1 MRQLFSVP
9 VANKSLTF
17 YLPKGQFG
25 NIMVEYDVTTSAGN
39 TMTKADAGNIR
50 LNWNG
55 QDIVNADA
63 EILNELNNVYGGT
76 AEAAFVEAGANRMCV
91 IIPSGL
97 YFDTGNVFDIGDNDK
112 VYIKLDFSDLSAK
125 SASGM
130 VTVYAKPKL
139 GQMNYLHHIEPRF
152 VVAQGASTLSDTF
165 PVSNVSQVY
174 FKNPAGA
181 NVSQVQI
188 NKNSETVIDGSVKM
202 LKAYSAYVHLLETAL
217 TTIAID
223 FGESKDIRENF
234 GQQISY
240 KLTFTGAGTCPMYI
254 SFIELTP
261 DKAVESKTRASYQIA
276 NNIQK

>member
-9 VANKSLTF
+9 VSNKSLTF

-25 NIMVEYDVTTSAGN
+25 NIMIEYAVTTSAGN
-39 TMTKADAGNIR
+39 TMTAADAGNVR
-50 LNWNG
+50 LNWQG
-55 QDIVNADA
+55 QDIVNVDA
-63 EILNELNNVYGGT
+63 ELLNDLNNVYGGK
-76 AEAAFVEAGANRMCV
+76 AEATFALAGANRFCV

-97 YFDTGNVFDIGDNDK
+97 YFDNGNVFDIGDNDK
-112 VYIKLDFSDLSAK
+112 VYLKLDFASLSAI

-152 VVAQGASTLSDTF
+152 VVASGASTLSDVF

-174 FKNPAGA
+174 FKNPAGS
-181 NVSQVQI
+181 NVSEVQI
-188 NKNSETVIDGSVKM
+188 NKNSETVVDGSVDM

-223 FGESKDIRENF
+223 FGESKDLRENF

-240 KLTFTGAGTCPMYI
+240 KLKFTGAGTCAMYV
-254 SFIELTP
+254 SYIELTP